1 MRKVKVDSNDD
12 IPLVRPSDY
21 KTKFGRQKYLTR
33 NRERKN
39 LEAHESPGPV
49 KESAFTQQQNCYKGR
64 Q

>member
-1 MRKVKVDSNDD
+1 MTIFRLSG
-12 IPLVRPSDY
+12 LVTAR
-21 KTKFGRQKYLTR
+21 RNLEEKYLTR